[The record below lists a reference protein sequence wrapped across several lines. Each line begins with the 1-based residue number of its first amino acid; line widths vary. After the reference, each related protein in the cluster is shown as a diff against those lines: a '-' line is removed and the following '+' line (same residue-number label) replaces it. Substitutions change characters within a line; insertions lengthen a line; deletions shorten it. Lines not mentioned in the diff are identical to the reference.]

1 MRGPEHAELELLFVY
16 GSLKR
21 GHANHAQ
28 LAGAVFLGATHTAP
42 GYSLYRVGVY
52 PGLARSGH
60 AAVAGELYAVAPAAF
75 RRLDEFEGCPWL
87 YERGRVQLADGRR
100 AHAYLIPECRRSECD
115 ECLGG
120 TWPEDP
126 V

>member
-1 MRGPEHAELELLFVY
+1 MRGLEHAELELLFVY

-28 LAGAVFLGATHTAP
+28 LAGAAFLGAAQTAP
-42 GYSLYRVGVY
+42 GYSLYRVGAY
-52 PGLARSGH
+52 PGLALGGH
-60 AAVAGELYAVAPAAF
+60 AAVTGELYGVARAAF

-87 YERGRVQLADGRR
+87 YERGRVHLADGRS
-100 AHAYLIPECRRSECD
+100 AHAYLIPDGRRSECD

-120 TWPEDP
+120 TWP
-126 V
+126 